1 MKAIRY
7 ILLPKLLFALVAF
20 LLLSFAFA
28 MPQNFDKPSNVEW
41 SKTWFPNNNA
51 RIKGAVMV
59 DEKGTLLVVGQ
70 HFTERDSINAPSTLA
85 KISPSG
91 EMVAIKHMGRTGRY
105 KGDFKKKND
114 SYYLY
119 EDRLVQIFKTHDD
132 RIFAFGYKTF
142 PIYKRKLWI
151 VELNENL
158 EILQDTTYMNLA
170 VSDIGKMA
178 AFDSPN
184 GWYLISRQ
192 YYEERELS
200 RYRIA
205 IFEFN
210 NKLECLDSTSNVV
223 ADEDGRKLCMMWMN
237 SVAVVGEDLI
247 FTGQSAFTHDTLDED
262 YAKKTGYL
270 MKFNMITKKTSVLFS
285 AEPNAEPRFTAS
297 NGSEYCIL
305 YTHYNPTSDT
315 KINPKHLVVCYD
327 SIFNEIWRDAQQLS
341 KFDKPDYLVLK
352 NGNWHAL
359 GTTYDSPGTAF
370 YEITYDSKGAMI
382 KKEIST
388 PGTEREAV
396 MEIDG
401 PENSKYRLYI
411 DNGWRIDKLID

>member
-28 MPQNFDKPSNVEW
+28 MPQNFDKPANVEW

-91 EMVAIKHMGRTGRY
+91 EMVAIKPMGRTGRY

-114 SYYLY
+114 SYHLY

-151 VELNENL
+151 VELNDDLN
-158 EILQDTTYMNLA
+158 ILQDTTYMNLA

-178 AFDSPN
+178 GFDSRN

-210 NKLECLDSTSNVV
+210 NKLECLDSTSKVV
-223 ADEDGRKLCMMWMN
+223 ANEDGRKLCMMWMN

-247 FTGQSAFTHDTLDED
+247 FTGQAGFTHDTLDED

-270 MKFNMITKKTSVLFS
+270 MKFNMITKKTSALFA
-285 AEPNAEPRFTAS
+285 AEPKADPRFTAT
-297 NGSEYCIL
+297 NGSEFCIL
-305 YTHYNPTSDT
+305 YTRFNPTSET
-315 KINPKHLVVCYD
+315 KKNPMHLVVCYD
-327 SIFNEIWRDAQQLS
+327 STFKEIWRDAKQIA
-341 KFDKPDYLVLK
+341 KYDWPEYLVLK
-352 NGNWHAL
+352 NGNWLAV
-359 GTTYDSPGTAF
+359 GTAYRPPGTVF
-370 YEITYDSKGAMI
+370 YEITYDFKGTKI
-382 KKEIST
+382 DKKISESNF
-388 PGTEREAV
+388 EREAV

>member
-1 MKAIRY
+1 MLRFWSFTLAFWMS
-7 ILLPKLLFALVAF
+7 ILTGFVSAQSPKLPA
-20 LLLSFAFA
+20 
-28 MPQNFDKPSNVEW
+28 DVEW
-41 SKTWFPNNNA
+41 SKKWFPNNNA
-51 RIKGAVMV
+51 RIKGAVMI
-59 DEKGTLLVVGQ
+59 DEKGTLLAVGQ

-91 EMVAIKHMGRTGRY
+91 EIIVIKHMGRTGLY
-105 KGDFKKKND
+105 KGDFKQKNE

-119 EDRLVQIFKTHDD
+119 EDRLLQIFKTRDN

-158 EILQDTTYMNLA
+158 DILQDTTYKDLA

-200 RYRIA
+200 RYRTA

-210 NKLECLDSTSNVV
+210 SKLECIDSTSKVV
-223 ADEDGRKLCMMWMN
+223 ADAGGRKLCMMWMN
-237 SVAVVGEDLI
+237 SVAIFGDDLV
-247 FTGQSAFTHDTLDED
+247 FTGQAGFTHDTLDED

-270 MKFNMITKKTSVLFS
+270 MKFNMKTKETSVLLA
-285 AEPNAEPRFTAS
+285 AELNAEPRFTVT

-305 YTHYNPTSDT
+305 YTHYSSSSET
-315 KINPKHLVVCYD
+315 KTNSKHMVVCYD
-327 SIFNEIWRDAQQLS
+327 ATFKELWRDVKQLE
-341 KFDKPDYLVLK
+341 KFDTPDYLVLK
-352 NGNWHAL
+352 NGNWHAF
-359 GTTYDSPGTAF
+359 GVTYKSSCSAF
-370 YEITYDSKGAMI
+370 YEIVYDAKGELQEQI
-382 KKEIST
+382 ISYC
-388 PGTEREAV
+388 GIDREAV
-396 MEIDG
+396 MEIEG
-401 PENSKYRLYI
+401 PEHSKYRLYI

>member
-1 MKAIRY
+1 
-7 ILLPKLLFALVAF
+7 
-20 LLLSFAFA
+20 
-28 MPQNFDKPSNVEW
+28 MPQNFDKPANVEW

-178 AFDSPN
+178 AFDSRN

-270 MKFNMITKKTSVLFS
+270 MKFNMKTKETSVLFS

-305 YTHYNPTSDT
+305 YTQYNPESDT

-359 GTTYDSPGTAF
+359 GTAYRPPGTVF
-370 YEITYDSKGAMI
+370 YEIIYDAKGELQEQI
-382 KKEIST
+382 ITEC
-388 PGTEREAV
+388 GTEREAV

>member
-7 ILLPKLLFALVAF
+7 ILLPKLLFASVAF
-20 LLLSFAFA
+20 LLLSFTFA
-28 MPQNFDKPSNVEW
+28 MPQNFDKPANVEW
-41 SKTWFPNNNA
+41 SKKWFPNNNS

-59 DEKGTLLVVGQ
+59 DVKGTLLVVGQ
-70 HFTERDSINAPSTLA
+70 HFTERDSINAATTLA

-91 EMVAIKHMGRTGRY
+91 EMVAIKPMGRTGRY
-105 KGDFKKKND
+105 KGDFNKKND

-158 EILQDTTYMNLA
+158 DILQDTTYMNLA

-210 NKLECLDSTSNVV
+210 NKLECLDSTSKVV
-223 ADEDGRKLCMMWMN
+223 SDEDGRKLCMMWMN

-247 FTGQSAFTHDTLDED
+247 FTGQAGFTHDTLDED

-270 MKFNMITKKTSVLFS
+270 MKFNMITKKTSALFA
-285 AEPNAEPRFTAS
+285 AEPKADPRFTAT
-297 NGSEYCIL
+297 NGSEFCIL
-305 YTHYNPTSDT
+305 YTRYNPASETQ
-315 KINPKHLVVCYD
+315 KIPKHLVVCYD
-327 SIFNEIWRDAQQLS
+327 STFKELWRDVKQLG
-341 KFDKPDYLVLK
+341 KFDTPDYLVWK
-352 NGNWHAL
+352 NGNWHAV
-359 GTTYDSPGTAF
+359 GATYKSPGSAF
-370 YEITYDSKGAMI
+370 YEIIYDVKGVLQ
-382 KKEIST
+382 EQVISEL
-388 PGTEREAV
+388 GVEREAV

>member
-1 MKAIRY
+1 MLRIWSV
-7 ILLPKLLFALVAF
+7 ILAFLVSVFTSFVVAQNPKLPA
-20 LLLSFAFA
+20 
-28 MPQNFDKPSNVEW
+28 NVEW
-41 SKTWFPNNNA
+41 SKKWFPNNNS

-70 HFTERDSINAPSTLA
+70 HFTERDSINAASTLA

-91 EMVAIKHMGRTGRY
+91 EMIAVKPIGRTGRY
-105 KGDFKKKND
+105 KGDFKKKNE
-114 SYYLY
+114 SLY
-119 EDRLVQIFKTHDD
+119 SHEDRLVQIFKTRDN

-151 VELNENL
+151 VELNENQD
-158 EILQDTTYMNLA
+158 IIQDTTYMDLP

-210 NKLECLDSTSNVV
+210 NQLECIDSTSKVV
-223 ADEDGRKLCMMWMN
+223 ADVNGSKLCMMWMN
-237 SVAVVGEDLI
+237 SVTVLDEDLI

-262 YAKKTGYL
+262 YAKKAGYL
-270 MKFNMITKKTSVLFS
+270 MKFNMKTKETSVLI
-285 AEPNAEPRFTAS
+285 ATEPNTEPRFTAS
-297 NGSEYCIL
+297 NGSELCIL
-305 YTHYNPTSDT
+305 YTQHNSVSDT
-315 KINPKHLVVCYD
+315 KTNPKHLVVCYD
-327 SIFNEIWRDAQQLS
+327 STFKELWRDAQQLS
-341 KFDKPDYLVLK
+341 KFDKPDYLVLN

-359 GTTYDSPGTAF
+359 GTTYDSPGTVF
-370 YEITYDSKGAMI
+370 YEIIYDSKGAMM
-382 KKEIST
+382 KKKIST

-411 DNGWRIDKLID
+411 DNAWRIDKQKN